1 LKLVEIS
8 FLKLAAKISK
18 EARLKKGYLSTHGII
33 SILTFHQESPFLQAY
48 MENLHLLKNLLD
60 SPKKVVIVT
69 HFKPDAD
76 ALGSSL
82 GLAGFLRSKNHQ
94 VDVITPSDFPDFLAW
109 MQGAETVIAVSK
121 KSDLPLQKAE
131 RAIQH
136 ADLIFCLDFSSLG
149 RINEMGEMV
158 KKSSAKKVLIDHHL
172 EPENFADFILWDVSS
187 ASTAQLIFR
196 LIDLLGEKRLI
207 GSEIANC
214 LYAGLMTDTGGFRHN
229 NTTRWEFKVAEELVS
244 LGAKPSEVARM
255 IYDTNTLGRLRLM
268 GFVLKEK
275 LTLLEE
281 YNTAYMTLSESE
293 LKQFAV
299 QTGDTEG
306 LVNFGLSIKNIRLS
320 VFMYDRK
327 EEIKISFRS
336 LGDFSVN
343 DLARKHFEGGGH
355 KNASGGSSKLTL
367 EETLNRFLSIL
378 PEYKELLTR

>member
-1 LKLVEIS
+1 
-8 FLKLAAKISK
+8 
-18 EARLKKGYLSTHGII
+18 
-33 SILTFHQESPFLQAY
+33 

-82 GLAGFLRSKNHQ
+82 GLAGFLGDKNHQ
-94 VDVITPSDFPDFLAW
+94 VNVICPSDFPDFLAW
-109 MQGAETVIAVSK
+109 MDGAKSVIALSK
-121 KSDLPLQKAE
+121 KTDQPTKKAE
-131 RAIQH
+131 AAIQN

-149 RINEMGEMV
+149 RINELGEMI

-172 EPENFADFILWDVSS
+172 EPENFADFILWDVSA

-196 LIDLLGEKRLI
+196 LIDLLGEKNRI
-207 GSEIANC
+207 NSKIADC

-229 NTTRWEFKVAEELVS
+229 NTTQKEFQVAEELVS
-244 LGAKPSEVARM
+244 LGANPSEVARM

-268 GFVLKEK
+268 GFVLREK
-275 LTLLEE
+275 LTVLEE

-293 LKQFAV
+293 LKQFEV

-306 LVNFGLSIKNIRLS
+306 LVNYGLSIKNIRLS

-343 DLARKHFEGGGH
+343 DLARKYFEGGGH
-355 KNASGGSSKLTL
+355 KNAAGGSSKLTL

-378 PEYKELLTR
+378 PEYKKTLTR